1 MTKRKV
7 SALTNGVYPHDG
19 YALFLCAKES
29 RRRRSDLP
37 QCDMLYPVAE
47 KQKQGKYNKTSMEEL
62 DIVHKIYVRSD
73 VARFGPHDI
82 VK

>member
-1 MTKRKV
+1 MTKRRV
-7 SALTNGVYPHDG
+7 SALTYGVYPHDG

-47 KQKQGKYNKTSMEEL
+47 RLKQGKYNKTSKEVL
-62 DIVHKIYVRSD
+62 DIVHKIYVRPD
-73 VARFGPHDI
+73 VARFGPRDS
-82 VK
+82 V